1 MKNLKEVVEILSYN
15 ELLKLNRDLTPESEA
30 NSVISNRIPEMHSTG
45 NKACSVCGNLINPYF
60 TDEYSLVFGP
70 ADFRKKTA
78 FCGIDCLEYF
88 FVNLKKM
95 SKRKLQSSTTAKL

>member
-30 NSVISNRIPEMHSTG
+30 KTIISKRIKEIESNGSKT
-45 NKACSVCGNLINPYF
+45 CSACGNLINPYF
-60 TDEYSLVFGP
+60 TEEYSLVFGP
-70 ADFRKKTA
+70 ADFKKKTS

-95 SKRKLQSSTTAKL
+95 SKRKLQSNTTAKL